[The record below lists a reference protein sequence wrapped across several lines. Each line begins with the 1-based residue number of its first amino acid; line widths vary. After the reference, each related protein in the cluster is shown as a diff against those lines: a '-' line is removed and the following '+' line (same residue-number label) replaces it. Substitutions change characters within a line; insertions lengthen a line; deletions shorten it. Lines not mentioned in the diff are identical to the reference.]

1 MGTRVSV
8 RECRVWR
15 GGEAIPAAIA
25 AAFVVGVPLRLVL
38 PVDSRY
44 TLVVIVLAAMSATG
58 VLVWPERIART
69 AVWLVRALARF
80 AASLATPAPA
90 MGLMQVRGHAH
101 GTGSNLRRKIAKHE
115 AGHAVAAEAVGG
127 RVLSAE
133 VFDGEQGG
141 LVRARIPNTP
151 LARATFLIAGQ
162 VAVNSA
168 EGAGADNDEIRRVL
182 RDVPGRE
189 RGQVKAQAKRDA
201 RRIVSAHSGA
211 VRRYTRTLNEKGRL

>member
-15 GGEAIPAAIA
+15 GGETIPAAIA

-38 PVDSRY
+38 PADTRY
-44 TLVVIVLAAMSATG
+44 TVVVIALAAMSATG
-58 VLVWPERIART
+58 VLVWPERIGRS
-69 AVWLVRALARF
+69 VVCLRALARF
-80 AASLATPAPA
+80 VASLATPAPA
-90 MGLMQVRGHAH
+90 MGLMQVRGHVH

-133 VFDGEQGG
+133 VFDGEAGG

-168 EGAGADNDEIRRVL
+168 EGASADNDEIRRVL
-182 RDVPGRE
+182 REVPGRE
-189 RGQVKAQAKRDA
+189 RSQVKAQAKRDA